1 MSSIEEAVRSMLTVG
16 TTISLVPDA
25 RVTHGYRLQDSALPA
40 VTFEVRSSE
49 VASCGSN
56 PIRTADVEVRC
67 IADLGIDAI
76 SIAEQVRTASVAGTY
91 STVVFSAVLYQGHVL
106 EAAQPGD
113 GDEASPSEAVC
124 SMTIYYRE

>member
-1 MSSIEEAVRSMLTVG
+1 MSIEEAVRSMLTAG

-56 PIRTADVEVRC
+56 PIRIADLEVRC
-67 IADLGIDAI
+67 ISDLGTEAI
-76 SIAEQVRTASVAGTY
+76 SIAEQVRSASVAGTY
-91 STVVFSAVLYQGHVL
+91 GGVSFTAVLYQGHYL
-106 EAAQPGD
+106 ESAQPGE